1 MNEKGRIPVSGPR
14 ENLQSPFAGL
24 SIPDLPEG
32 VPQVVEKPARR
43 SPPGRVV
50 LRKEKAQRGG
60 KPVIVVSGF
69 HAGISPEE
77 IGRLAG
83 DARKQLGCGG
93 TVRDCEVELQGD
105 NPAAVRKVFLSA
117 GFRVDGIC

>member
-1 MNEKGRIPVSGPR
+1 MNAGGRIPVSGPR
-14 ENLQSPFAGL
+14 EALQSPFASL

-32 VPQVVEKPARR
+32 IFPKEKEA
-43 SPPGRVV
+43 PPSHGRVV
-50 LRKEKAQRGG
+50 LRKEKAHRGG

-69 HAGISPEE
+69 HAGISVAE

-93 TVRDCEVELQGD
+93 TVRDREMEFQGG
-105 NPAAVRKVFLSA
+105 NPAAVRKVFQTA
-117 GFRVDGIC
+117 GFRVDGI